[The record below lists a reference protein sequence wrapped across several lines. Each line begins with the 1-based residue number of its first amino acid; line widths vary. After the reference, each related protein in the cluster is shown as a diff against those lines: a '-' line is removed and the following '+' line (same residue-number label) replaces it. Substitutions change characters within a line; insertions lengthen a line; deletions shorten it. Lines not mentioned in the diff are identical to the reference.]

1 MVAEFRSW
9 AHHTGNAWGADAGGQ
24 ARASH
29 YTAVVMQ
36 RRIIKYCRECGT
48 AVDYRIPDDGDT
60 RERAVCPA
68 CGTIHY
74 INPLLVVGTVPYWGD
89 QVLLCKRAI
98 EPRHGKWTL
107 PAGFMELGETMAQG
121 AARETAEEAGA
132 EVEMGPLFSTMSVPR
147 VGQVHV
153 FYLARLL
160 SDRFDP
166 GTESLEA
173 RLFTEAEVPW
183 DEIAFA
189 TVRETLR
196 RFFADHRP
204 GTHGVHDVDIQ

>member
-1 MVAEFRSW
+1 MHR
-9 AHHTGNAWGADAGGQ
+9 H
-24 ARASH
+24 
-29 YTAVVMQ
+29 
-36 RRIIKYCRECGT
+36 IIKHCRACGT
-48 AVDYRIPDDGDT
+48 SVELRVPDDGDT

-74 INPLLVVGTVPYWGD
+74 VNPLLVVGTVPYLGD

-98 EPRHGKWTL
+98 EPRYGKWTL

-132 EVEMGPLFSTMSVPR
+132 EVEMGAFFSAMSIPR

-160 SDRFDP
+160 HDRFDP
-166 GTESLEA
+166 GHESLEA
-173 RLFTEAEVPW
+173 RLFTQHDLPW
-183 DEIAFA
+183 DELAFT
-189 TVRETLR
+189 TVRETLKC
-196 RFFADHRP
+196 FFADRRL
-204 GTHGVHDVDIQ
+204 GQFGVHDVDIT

>member
-1 MVAEFRSW
+1 MHR
-9 AHHTGNAWGADAGGQ
+9 H
-24 ARASH
+24 
-29 YTAVVMQ
+29 
-36 RRIIKYCRECGT
+36 IIKHCRACGT
-48 AVDYRIPDDGDT
+48 SVELRVPDDGDT

-74 INPLLVVGTVPYWGD
+74 VNPLLVVGTVPSLGD

-98 EPRHGKWTL
+98 EPRYGKWTL

-132 EVEMGPLFSTMSVPR
+132 EVEMGAFFSAMSIPR

-160 SDRFDP
+160 HDRFDP
-166 GTESLEA
+166 GHESLEA
-173 RLFTEAEVPW
+173 RLFTEHDLPW
-183 DEIAFA
+183 DELAFT
-189 TVRETLR
+189 TVRETLKC
-196 RFFADHRP
+196 FFADRRL
-204 GTHGVHDVDIQ
+204 GQFGVHDVDIT

>member
-1 MVAEFRSW
+1 MHR
-9 AHHTGNAWGADAGGQ
+9 H
-24 ARASH
+24 
-29 YTAVVMQ
+29 
-36 RRIIKYCRECGT
+36 IIKHCRACGT
-48 AVDYRIPDDGDT
+48 SVELRVPDDGDT

-74 INPLLVVGTVPYWGD
+74 VNPLLVVGTVPYLGD

-98 EPRHGKWTL
+98 EPRYGKWTL

-132 EVEMGPLFSTMSVPR
+132 EVEMGAFFSAMSIPR

-160 SDRFDP
+160 HDRFDP
-166 GTESLEA
+166 GHESLEA
-173 RLFTEAEVPW
+173 RLFTQHALPW
-183 DEIAFA
+183 DELAFT
-189 TVRETLR
+189 TVRETLKC
-196 RFFADHRP
+196 FFADRRL
-204 GTHGVHDVDIQ
+204 GQFGVHDVDIT

>member
-1 MVAEFRSW
+1 MHR
-9 AHHTGNAWGADAGGQ
+9 H
-24 ARASH
+24 
-29 YTAVVMQ
+29 
-36 RRIIKYCRECGT
+36 IIKHCRACGT
-48 AVDYRIPDDGDT
+48 SVELRVPDDGDT

-74 INPLLVVGTVPYWGD
+74 VNPLLVVGTVPYLGD

-98 EPRHGKWTL
+98 EPRYGKWTL

-132 EVEMGPLFSTMSVPR
+132 EVEMGAFFSAMSIPR

-160 SDRFDP
+160 HDRFDP
-166 GTESLEA
+166 GHESLEA
-173 RLFTEAEVPW
+173 RLFTEHDLPW
-183 DEIAFA
+183 DELAFT
-189 TVRETLR
+189 TVRETLK
-196 RFFADHRP
+196 RFFADRRL
-204 GTHGVHDVDIQ
+204 GQFGVHDVDIT

>member
-1 MVAEFRSW
+1 MHR
-9 AHHTGNAWGADAGGQ
+9 H
-24 ARASH
+24 
-29 YTAVVMQ
+29 
-36 RRIIKYCRECGT
+36 IIKHCRACGT
-48 AVDYRIPDDGDT
+48 SVELRVPDDGDT

-74 INPLLVVGTVPYWGD
+74 VNPLLVVGTVPYLGD

-98 EPRHGKWTL
+98 EPRYGKWTL

-132 EVEMGPLFSTMSVPR
+132 EVEMGAFFSAMSIPR

-160 SDRFDP
+160 HDRFDP
-166 GTESLEA
+166 GHESLEA
-173 RLFTEAEVPW
+173 RLFTQHDLPW
-183 DEIAFA
+183 DELAFT
-189 TVRETLR
+189 TVRETLK
-196 RFFADHRP
+196 RFFADRRL
-204 GTHGVHDVDIQ
+204 GQFGVHDVDIT

>member
-1 MVAEFRSW
+1 MHR
-9 AHHTGNAWGADAGGQ
+9 H
-24 ARASH
+24 
-29 YTAVVMQ
+29 
-36 RRIIKYCRECGT
+36 IIKHCRACGT
-48 AVDYRIPDDGDT
+48 AVELRVPDDGDT

-74 INPLLVVGTVPYWGD
+74 VNPLLVVGTVPYLGD

-98 EPRHGKWTL
+98 EPRYGKWTL

-132 EVEMGPLFSTMSVPR
+132 EVEMGAFFSAMSIPR

-160 SDRFDP
+160 RERFDP
-166 GTESLEA
+166 GHESLEA
-173 RLFTEAEVPW
+173 RLFTEG
-183 DEIAFA
+183 D
-189 TVRETLR
+189 
-196 RFFADHRP
+196 
-204 GTHGVHDVDIQ
+204 

>member
-1 MVAEFRSW
+1 MHR
-9 AHHTGNAWGADAGGQ
+9 H
-24 ARASH
+24 
-29 YTAVVMQ
+29 
-36 RRIIKYCRECGT
+36 IIKHCRACGT
-48 AVDYRIPDDGDT
+48 SVELRVPDDGDT

-74 INPLLVVGTVPYWGD
+74 VNPLLVVGTVPYLGD

-98 EPRHGKWTL
+98 EPRYGKWTL

-132 EVEMGPLFSTMSVPR
+132 EVEMGAFFSAMSIPR

-160 SDRFDP
+160 HDRFDP
-166 GTESLEA
+166 GHESLEA
-173 RLFTEAEVPW
+173 RLFTEGELPW
-183 DEIAFA
+183 DELAFT
-189 TVRETLR
+189 TVRETLK
-196 RFFADHRP
+196 RFFADRRL
-204 GTHGVHDVDIQ
+204 GQFGVHDVDIT

>member
-1 MVAEFRSW
+1 MHR
-9 AHHTGNAWGADAGGQ
+9 H
-24 ARASH
+24 
-29 YTAVVMQ
+29 
-36 RRIIKYCRECGT
+36 IIKHCRACGT
-48 AVDYRIPDDGDT
+48 SVELRVPDDGDT

-74 INPLLVVGTVPYWGD
+74 VNPLLVVGTVPYLGD

-98 EPRHGKWTL
+98 EPRYGKWTL

-132 EVEMGPLFSTMSVPR
+132 EVEMGAFFSAMSIPR

-160 SDRFDP
+160 HERFDP
-166 GTESLEA
+166 GQESLEA
-173 RLFTEAEVPW
+173 RLFTEHDLPW
-183 DEIAFA
+183 DELAFT
-189 TVRETLR
+189 TVRETLK
-196 RFFADHRP
+196 RFFADRRL
-204 GTHGVHDVDIQ
+204 GQFGVHDVDIT

>member
-1 MVAEFRSW
+1 MHR
-9 AHHTGNAWGADAGGQ
+9 H
-24 ARASH
+24 
-29 YTAVVMQ
+29 
-36 RRIIKYCRECGT
+36 IIKHCRACGT
-48 AVDYRIPDDGDT
+48 SVELRVPDDGDT

-74 INPLLVVGTVPYWGD
+74 VNPLLVVGTVPYLGD

-98 EPRHGKWTL
+98 EPRYGKWTL

-132 EVEMGPLFSTMSVPR
+132 EVEMGAFFSAMSIPR

-160 SDRFDP
+160 HARFDP
-166 GTESLEA
+166 GHESLEA
-173 RLFTEAEVPW
+173 RLFTEHDLPW
-183 DEIAFA
+183 DELAFT
-189 TVRETLR
+189 TVRETLKC
-196 RFFADHRP
+196 FFADRRL
-204 GTHGVHDVDIQ
+204 GQFGVHDVDIT

>member
-1 MVAEFRSW
+1 MHR
-9 AHHTGNAWGADAGGQ
+9 H
-24 ARASH
+24 
-29 YTAVVMQ
+29 
-36 RRIIKYCRECGT
+36 IIKHCRACGT
-48 AVDYRIPDDGDT
+48 SVELRVPDDGDT

-74 INPLLVVGTVPYWGD
+74 VNPLLVVGTVPYLGD

-98 EPRHGKWTL
+98 EPRYGKWTL

-132 EVEMGPLFSTMSVPR
+132 EVEMGAFFSAMSIPR

-160 SDRFDP
+160 RERFDP
-166 GTESLEA
+166 GQESLEA
-173 RLFTEAEVPW
+173 RLFTEHDLPW
-183 DEIAFA
+183 DELAFT
-189 TVRETLR
+189 TVRETLK
-196 RFFADHRP
+196 RFFTDRRL
-204 GTHGVHDVDIQ
+204 GQFGVHDVDIT